1 MNINL
6 NENLNETIR
15 RGNPADFRVSLRA
28 IAYQGDTLG
37 WCGTPDRYAVVRND
51 NDMAL
56 SIVSDRYTVVEHQD
70 ILDAVQS
77 AIFNLGMN
85 RVPSGVFVDRGGA
98 RMRALYKFPYLSR
111 VICRAQSDAICPCIK
126 IENTYDGSSRVS
138 VHIGAFRFVCTNLA
152 VGGGGVF
159 AGGFMSIHV
168 GKIDVKEVGQQLQN
182 YLSGFEQI
190 VETYRRWFNQSLL
203 FWDDLAGCDTLSLS
217 LDAVPKK
224 HKEAI
229 IKRVPTKATVYDAF
243 NAATDYATHQ
253 CRTARVA
260 FELLSRINSGFQKT
274 FPEASRL

>member
-1 MNINL
+1 
-6 NENLNETIR
+6 
-15 RGNPADFRVSLRA
+15 
-28 IAYQGDTLG
+28 
-37 WCGTPDRYAVVRND
+37 
-51 NDMAL
+51 
-56 SIVSDRYTVVEHQD
+56 
-70 ILDAVQS
+70 
-77 AIFNLGMN
+77 
-85 RVPSGVFVDRGGA
+85 
-98 RMRALYKFPYLSR
+98 
-111 VICRAQSDAICPCIK
+111 
-126 IENTYDGSSRVS
+126 
-138 VHIGAFRFVCTNLA
+138 
-152 VGGGGVF
+152 
-159 AGGFMSIHV
+159 MSIHV

>member
-6 NENLNETIR
+6 NEHLNEMIR
-15 RGNPADFRVSLRA
+15 RGNPADFRVTLRP
-28 IAYQGDTLG
+28 IAYQSDTLG
-37 WCGTPDRYAVVRND
+37 WCSVPDRFAVVRND

-70 ILDAVQS
+70 ILDAVQL
-77 AIFNLGMN
+77 AIFNLGMA
-85 RVPSGVFVDRGGA
+85 RVPSGVFVDKGGA
-98 RMRALYKFPYLSR
+98 RMRALYKFPDLAR
-111 VICRAQSDAICPCIK
+111 VINRAQSDAICPCIK

-138 VHIGAFRFVCTNLA
+138 VHIGAFRLVCTNLA

-190 VETYRRWFNQSLL
+190 VETYRRWLNQTLL
-203 FWDDLAGCDTLSLS
+203 SWDYLASENTLNLA

-229 IKRVPTKATVYDAF
+229 IKRVPERATVYDAF
-243 NAATDYATHQ
+243 NAATDYATHL
-253 CRTARVA
+253 CRTACVA

-274 FPEASRL
+274 FPA